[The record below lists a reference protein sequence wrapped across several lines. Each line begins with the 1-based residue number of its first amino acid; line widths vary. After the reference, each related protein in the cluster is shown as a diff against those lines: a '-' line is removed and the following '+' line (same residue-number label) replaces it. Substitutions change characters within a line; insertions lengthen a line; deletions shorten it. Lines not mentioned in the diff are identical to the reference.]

1 MKIFS
6 AQSVGVVGSLDDDD
20 SLVVVAG
27 FDVTSNCSTLV
38 VIDVVAIGVV
48 VVVVVVTDDVDNR
61 SLGRITRFLSNLKRY
76 LFIKTRIRLR
86 II

>member
-20 SLVVVAG
+20 SLVVAAD

-38 VIDVVAIGVV
+38 VIDVVVV
-48 VVVVVVTDDVDNR
+48 VITDDVTNR

>member
-6 AQSVGVVGSLDDDD
+6 AQSVGVVGSLDDDE
-20 SLVVVAG
+20 SLVVAAD

-38 VIDVVAIGVV
+38 VTD
-48 VVVVVVTDDVDNR
+48 VVVVVVTDDVTNR
-61 SLGRITRFLSNLKRY
+61 SLGRMTRFLSNLKRY

>member
-20 SLVVVAG
+20 SLVVVPD
-27 FDVTSNCSTLV
+27 FDVTSNCSTLAV
-38 VIDVVAIGVV
+38 TDVVAVV
-48 VVVVVVTDDVDNR
+48 VIAVTDTVTNR

>member
-1 MKIFS
+1 MNIFS
-6 AQSVGVVGSLDDDD
+6 AQSVGIVGSLDDDE
-20 SLVVVAG
+20 SLVVVPD
-27 FDVTSNCSTLV
+27 FDVTSNCSTLAV
-38 VIDVVAIGVV
+38 TGIVA
-48 VVVVVVTDDVDNR
+48 VVVVTDDVTNR